1 MNYKRKNVIAYLGS
15 ILLLVLVLVA
25 SIACWGSPLVDLI
38 IENRTDQ
45 VLTVILDDG
54 LVGKVRPGD
63 KITRKNL
70 DISFHEY
77 VIEAK
82 NAQGEIVFSQ
92 SYVFEDFQKID
103 GGVYKVVIPPLQNK

>member
-1 MNYKRKNVIAYLGS
+1 MLTL
-15 ILLLVLVLVA
+15 ILAA
-25 SIACWGSPLVDLI
+25 SAGCIYRGSPLVDLI

-82 NAQGEIVFSQ
+82 NAQGEIVFFRR
-92 SYVFEDFQKID
+92 YVFEDFQKID
-103 GGVYKVVIPPLQNK
+103 GGVYKVVISQLGKGPESSDNITAE